1 MAPARETLRPGVLGR
16 RTAATS
22 NGRSALDD
30 DAAQMA
36 AAFAAAPVGALVLSD
51 DGRCLRAN
59 RAAGMLL
66 ARTPEQL
73 VGSLA
78 PTFLPPEVLR
88 MIAAGDPLAT
98 RDHGSIGQ
106 CEIGRSD
113 GSRVTVEFEASADPG
128 TGCGFLFLHDI
139 TERVAAAAL
148 AERQHRQLVEAQDAG
163 GFGHWEWDVVADRVV
178 WSDELHRLFGLEP
191 GAVTSFDDV
200 VRSIHPDD
208 RVKTRSA
215 VERAAEDGDHFAH
228 QFRVVRPDGVVRLFD
243 SRGAMARADD
253 GTLLRL
259 FGTAQDIT
267 DRLEVESEIRN
278 YSTIL
283 DGSDD
288 AISALSPEGRF
299 VSWNRGAEKVYGYS
313 AQEAIGQSVD
323 LIFRPAERG
332 VEDRPWRR
340 VLAGE
345 RVPPFEGPRI
355 GKDGREVIVDTR
367 LSPITDASGEIV
379 GVAAISRD
387 VTAHRRSE
395 AALAEAHAKALA
407 ASRLKTEFMAN
418 MNHELRTPLNGV
430 LGVSTLLRDTQLDDL
445 QFEYVEA
452 LRVSGAGLMAVIEDI
467 LDFSKIEAGKL
478 DLGDEPFTPRAV
490 VEDVCSVVAVGQPNR
505 AVEVIGYV
513 DSSVPDCVY
522 GDAARVRQVL
532 TNLANNAVK
541 FTEVGEVAVHVSG
554 AVDERG
560 MVEMRFEVVDTGIG
574 IDVAAQ
580 DAIFESFA
588 QADGSTTR
596 RYGGTGLGLTIA
608 KQLVDL
614 MGGEI
619 GVHSVPGQGS
629 TFWFTLPA
637 HVAASEAP
645 RPPSPTLRGVHA
657 LVVDDKATNH
667 QILTR
672 QLSRWGLTVD
682 TCSDGASGLSALTA
696 AAASERPYDLALI
709 DFKMPGAL
717 SGGELVKLAA
727 AEPSLAPV
735 KLVLMVASRDAH
747 PVREMAG
754 LHGLVTKPLREADL
768 HDELVR
774 VLAGRAR
781 TTPVASAAAER
792 PVFGA
797 GTRRVLVAEDNP
809 VNQLVAVRLLE
820 QRGLEVD
827 VATNGREAVEMHE
840 RTPYDAI
847 FMDCQMPDLDGYD
860 ATREIRRREGE
871 DRHTPVI
878 AMTASTMPGDTERC
892 LAAGMDYYSGKPI
905 NPSRLDYV
913 LGLALGSPSAPPAGD
928 SAPAAAS
935 SAAGRK
941 PGVEVAGDD
950 PLVMDA
956 GGVRGR

>member
-1 MAPARETLRPGVLGR
+1 MASARETLRSGVSR
-16 RTAATS
+16 RRNAATES
-22 NGRSALDD
+22 ARSRLNDD
-30 DAAQMA
+30 GAAQTA
-36 AAFAAAPVGALVLSD
+36 AAFAASPHAALVLSD
-51 DGRCLRAN
+51 GRFIRAN
-59 RAAGMLL
+59 RAVGALL
-66 ARTPEQL
+66 ERTPEQL
-73 VGSLA
+73 VGSRA
-78 PTFLPPEVLR
+78 TAFLPPELLR
-88 MIAAGDPLAT
+88 AIAVDEPGQS
-98 RDHGSIGQ
+98 RDHRFIGE
-106 CEIGRSD
+106 CELERSD
-113 GSRVTVEFEASADPG
+113 GSQVAVEFEATADAG
-128 TGCGFLFLHDI
+128 TGCQVLFLRDL
-139 TERVAAAAL
+139 TERVATAAL
-148 AERQHRQLVEAQDAG
+148 VELQHRQLVEAQAVG
-163 GFGHWEWDVVADRVV
+163 GFGHWEWDVVSDRVV
-178 WSDELHRLFGLEP
+178 WSDELHRLCGLDP
-191 GAVTSFDDV
+191 GSVTSFTDV
-200 VRSIHPDD
+200 SRCIHPDD
-208 RVKTRSA
+208 RVKARAA
-215 VERAAEDGDHFAH
+215 VEQASEHGDHFEH

-243 SRGAMARADD
+243 SRGAMARAED
-253 GTLLRL
+253 GTLLRM

-267 DRLEVESEIRN
+267 DRLAVESEIRN

-288 AISALSPEGRF
+288 AITALSTEGRF
-299 VSWNRGAEKVYGYS
+299 ESWNRGAEKVYGYS
-313 AQEAIGQSVD
+313 AQEAIGQSLD
-323 LIFRPAERG
+323 LIFGPVERG

-340 VLAGE
+340 ILAGE

-355 GKDGREVIVDTR
+355 AKDGREVIVDTR

-430 LGVSTLLRDTQLDDL
+430 LGVSTLLRDTDLDDL
-445 QFEYVEA
+445 QREYVEA
-452 LRVSGAGLMAVIEDI
+452 LRVSGAALMAVIEDI

-478 DLGDEPFTPRAV
+478 DLVEEPFPPRAV
-490 VEDVCSVVAVGQPNR
+490 VEDVCSMVAVGQPNR

-513 DSSVPDCVY
+513 DPSVPDRIY
-522 GDAARVRQVL
+522 GDATRVRQVL

-554 AVDERG
+554 AVNERG

-574 IDVAAQ
+574 IDVDAQ
-580 DAIFESFA
+580 ESIFESFA

-608 KQLVDL
+608 KQLVNL

-619 GVHSVPGQGS
+619 GVHSEPGRGS
-629 TFWFTLPA
+629 TFWFTIPA
-637 HVAASEAP
+637 HVAVSEAP
-645 RPPSPTLRGVHA
+645 LPASPILGGVHA

-672 QLSRWGLTVD
+672 QLSSWGLTVH
-682 TCSDGASGLSALTA
+682 TCADGASGLAALRA
-696 AAASERPYDLALI
+696 AAASGRPYDVALI

-717 SGGELVKLAA
+717 GGGELVGLAA
-727 AEPSLAPV
+727 AELALAPV
-735 KLVLMVASRDAH
+735 RLVLMVASRDAH

-754 LHGLVTKPLREADL
+754 LQGLVTKPLREADL

-774 VLAGRAR
+774 VMTGRAR
-781 TTPVASAAAER
+781 GTPPASIAAER
-792 PVFGA
+792 AMFAA

-809 VNQLVAVRLLE
+809 VNQLVAVRLLQ

-827 VATNGREAVEMHE
+827 VATNGREAVEMHA

-860 ATREIRRREGE
+860 ATREIRRREGD

-905 NPSRLDYV
+905 NPSGLDRV
-913 LGLALGSPSAPPAGD
+913 LVLALGSPAATPA
-928 SAPAAAS
+928 
-935 SAAGRK
+935 
-941 PGVEVAGDD
+941 E
-950 PLVMDA
+950 
-956 GGVRGR
+956 